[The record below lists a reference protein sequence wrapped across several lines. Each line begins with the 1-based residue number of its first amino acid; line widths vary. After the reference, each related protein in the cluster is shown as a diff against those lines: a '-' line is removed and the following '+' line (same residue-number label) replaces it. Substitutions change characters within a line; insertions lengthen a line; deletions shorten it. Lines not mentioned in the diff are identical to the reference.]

1 MNESRSCGELMM
13 KASCAVVFPSNIC
26 EPAEKRK
33 GEAPAQGVK
42 GIQPTANN
50 KSLLKGMLKSLDDAS
65 VSTVLQILGVS
76 IQSSED
82 YALLLADG

>member
-33 GEAPAQGVK
+33 GDGALVWEWTVQTGSLSSNGTFEVSVAQAA
-42 GIQPTANN
+42 T
-50 KSLLKGMLKSLDDAS
+50 
-65 VSTVLQILGVS
+65 
-76 IQSSED
+76 
-82 YALLLADG
+82 